1 MGRALIEIRDVH
13 RRLGGHNVLAG
24 VDFSVRRGE
33 IVALVGLNGAGKSTL
48 IKILLDLRALDAG
61 RIQIDGRAHTDRHA
75 RAPLAYLPE
84 RFQPP
89 YFLRG
94 TQYLDYTGR
103 LYRNRVAPADIAAT
117 ARRLGLEA
125 PDLERPAK
133 AYSKGMAQMLGLAG
147 CLLSG
152 RELLVLDEPMSGL
165 DPTARRRLQQALVEA
180 RAQGRTT
187 LFTTHLMQDAEAVAD
202 RVVVLHRGGIAA
214 DATPATMIERYDAA
228 DLEDAFVRCVAD
240 GAEAPRGAAVP

>member
-1 MGRALIEIRDVH
+1 MSRGLIQVEDVY
-13 RRLGGHNVLAG
+13 RRLGGHEVLAG
-24 VDFSVRRGE
+24 AGFSVARGE
-33 IVALVGLNGAGKSTL
+33 TVALVGINGAGKSTL

-61 RIQIDGRAHTDRHA
+61 RIEIDGHPHTDRHA
-75 RAPLAYLPE
+75 RACLAYLPE

-94 TQYLDYTGR
+94 AQYLDYTGR
-103 LYRNRVAPADIAAT
+103 LYRNPRARADVLAV
-117 ARRLGLEA
+117 ARRLGLDDY
-125 PDLERPAK
+125 DLERPAR

-165 DPTARRRLQQALVEA
+165 DPTARRRLQQALLEA
-180 RAQGRTT
+180 RDQGRTT

-202 RVVVLHRGGIAA
+202 RLAVLHGGRIVA
-214 DATPATMIERYDAA
+214 DATPGELVERYAAA
-228 DLEDAFVRCVAD
+228 DLEAAFIRCVGED
-240 GAEAPRGAAVP
+240 DAPRRAAAS